1 MNMINLEF
9 DGYWLDRNKSG
20 IPSKAGIYCVYTC
33 LYNKSENT
41 VSIRNL
47 VYIGEATDV
56 NNRISNHEK
65 LDRFLAQCSN
75 DEVICY
81 SFAPVLNQDRAKAEA
96 ALIYKHKPFLNDEYK
111 YNYPFPSVRI
121 SITGKTAFLYS
132 DFTI

>member
-1 MNMINLEF
+1 MINLEF
-9 DGYWLDRNKSG
+9 GGYWLDRNKSG

-81 SFAPVLNQDRAKAEA
+81 SFAPVLNHDRAKAEA
-96 ALIYKHKPFLNDEYK
+96 ALIYKHKPPLNDEYV
-111 YNYPFPSVRI
+111 YNYPFDSVRI
-121 SITGKTAFLYS
+121 TTKGENKFLNS
-132 DFTI
+132 DFIVY